1 MVANGLGVSLLIT
14 QGDQAATSGAIERPI
29 REETIRQPLVIARP
43 ARASR
48 TKASELVA
56 QCMRDAVNQA
66 LAKRTGQ
73 TNKAAQPI

>member
-1 MVANGLGVSLLIT
+1 
-14 QGDQAATSGAIERPI
+14 
-29 REETIRQPLVIARP
+29 VIARP

-66 LAKRTGQ
+66 LAKRAGQ
-73 TNKAAQPI
+73 TNKAAAKSSRTRRRAEQPT